1 MTKPLAVIYY
11 EDLLL
16 GSQVVNR
23 LQDLGYRVN
32 TTPAPDSLVEQAAR
46 ELPLV
51 LFVDI
56 REKSADACTAIA
68 RLRKLPST
76 AHIPVIAIAREKDK
90 KLQERAHKA
99 GATMVAGDTA
109 LLEQL
114 PQLLDQVLTL
124 E

>member
-11 EDLLL
+11 EDILL

-23 LQDLGYRVN
+23 LQDLGYRVS
-32 TTPAPDSLVEQAAR
+32 TTSEPAALVEHAER

-51 LFVDI
+51 LFVDS
-56 REKSADACTAIA
+56 RVKSADTCAAISH
-68 RLRKLPST
+68 LRKLPAT
-76 AHIPVIAIAREKDK
+76 AHIPVIAIARERDK
-90 KLQERAHKA
+90 KLQERVLKA

-109 LLEQL
+109 FLDQL